1 MLQLQYYNSNLKNN
15 HIDKIL
21 NNYQLK
27 YTQMKNEIDS
37 KLNQMLKIFLK
48 DILTFLENIEEVAE
62 HKRKINE
69 FDTIK
74 KELELAKTK
83 IKNKINIEHKLKNEC
98 DILQQENVLLKLKI
112 KSLNNKITNLNNIN
126 LSNSFKTTSPIRI
139 SNTFKLRKDN
149 SMTKGINISNY
160 MSPKSEIDKNLY
172 NSVIEE
178 SHSYNKSAIN
188 LASPTSPTSE
198 LNKNENT
205 FKYVDKLT
213 LKIKSLNN
221 KITNLNNINLSNS
234 FKTTSPIRISNTF
247 KLRKDNSMSKGINIS
262 NYMSPKIEIDKNLY
276 NSVIEESHSY
286 NKSAINLAS
295 PTSPTS
301 ELNKNENTFKY
312 VDKLTLKL
320 NYDKKIRIKNKFY
333 KYKNNKKINIHKFVS
348 SNKSNKV
355 TKDISKE
362 KKNNNS
368 LKRYNNKKDNIKK
381 KGEPIAKKIISS
393 KKKNLNSSV
402 GMRNV
407 TSNNRYS
414 PVNTNNSI
422 ENLFNVD
429 YEDLGKKINNAL
441 DNELKELEKDEEN
454 IELLLEQLNE
464 EDNDIIDSSNND

>member
-15 HIDKIL
+15 QIDKIL

-62 HKRKINE
+62 HKRKISE

-126 LSNSFKTTSPIRI
+126 LSNSFKATSPIRI
-139 SNTFKLRKDN
+139 TNTLNLRNNN
-149 SMTKGINISNY
+149 SMTKRINYSNY
-160 MSPKSEIDKNLY
+160 MSPKNEIDSKLY

-178 SHSYNKSAIN
+178 NHSYNKSANN
-188 LASPTSPTSE
+188 LISPTNE
-198 LNKNENT
+198 LNKNEN
-205 FKYVDKLT
+205 
-213 LKIKSLNN
+213 
-221 KITNLNNINLSNS
+221 
-234 FKTTSPIRISNTF
+234 
-247 KLRKDNSMSKGINIS
+247 
-262 NYMSPKIEIDKNLY
+262 
-276 NSVIEESHSY
+276 
-286 NKSAINLAS
+286 
-295 PTSPTS
+295 
-301 ELNKNENTFKY
+301 NTFKY

-348 SNKSNKV
+348 SNKNNKV
-355 TKDISKE
+355 TKDNSKE
-362 KKNNNS
+362 KKKNNS
-368 LKRYNNKKDNIKK
+368 LKRYNNNKNNIKK
-381 KGEPIAKKIISS
+381 KAEPIIKKIISS
-393 KKKNLNSSV
+393 KKKNINSSV
-402 GMRNV
+402 GLRNV
-407 TSNNRYS
+407 NSNNRYS

-422 ENLFNVD
+422 EIPYNID

-441 DNELKELEKDEEN
+441 DNELKELQKDEEN

-464 EDNDIIDSSNND
+464 EDISDISNND

>member
-112 KSLNNKITNLNNIN
+112 KSLNHKISNLNNIN
-126 LSNSFKTTSPIRI
+126 LSNSFKTSSSPIRF
-139 SNTFKLRKDN
+139 SNTLNLRYNN
-149 SMTKGINISNY
+149 SLTKRINNY
-160 MSPKSEIDKNLY
+160 ISPKNELDNNLY

-178 SHSYNKSAIN
+178 NNSYNKSAFSLI
-188 LASPTSPTSE
+188 SPTKE

-205 FKYVDKLT
+205 F
-213 LKIKSLNN
+213 
-221 KITNLNNINLSNS
+221 
-234 FKTTSPIRISNTF
+234 
-247 KLRKDNSMSKGINIS
+247 
-262 NYMSPKIEIDKNLY
+262 NYI
-276 NSVIEESHSY
+276 
-286 NKSAINLAS
+286 
-295 PTSPTS
+295 
-301 ELNKNENTFKY
+301 
-312 VDKLTLKL
+312 DKLTLKL

-348 SNKSNKV
+348 SNKNNKV

-368 LKRYNNKKDNIKK
+368 LKKYNNKKDNIKK
-381 KGEPIAKKIISS
+381 KAEPNIKKIIST
-393 KKKNLNSSV
+393 KKKNINSSV
-402 GMRNV
+402 GMGNV
-407 TSNNRYS
+407 NSNNRYS
-414 PVNTNNSI
+414 PVNTNNSLEI
-422 ENLFNVD
+422 PFNID

-441 DNELKELEKDEEN
+441 DNELKELQKDEEN

-464 EDNDIIDSSNND
+464 EDNDIIEFSNND

>member
-98 DILQQENVLLKLKI
+98 DILQQENVLLK
-112 KSLNNKITNLNNIN
+112 
-126 LSNSFKTTSPIRI
+126 
-139 SNTFKLRKDN
+139 
-149 SMTKGINISNY
+149 
-160 MSPKSEIDKNLY
+160 
-172 NSVIEE
+172 
-178 SHSYNKSAIN
+178 
-188 LASPTSPTSE
+188 
-198 LNKNENT
+198 
-205 FKYVDKLT
+205 

>member
-112 KSLNNKITNLNNIN
+112 KSLNNKISNLNNIN
-126 LSNSFKTTSPIRI
+126 LSNSFKNTSPIRI
-139 SNTFKLRKDN
+139 SNTLKLRNNN
-149 SMTKGINISNY
+149 SLTKKINYSNY
-160 MSPKSEIDKNLY
+160 MSPKNEIDSNLY

-178 SHSYNKSAIN
+178 SHSYNKSVNN
-188 LASPTSPTSE
+188 LISP
-198 LNKNENT
+198 N
-205 FKYVDKLT
+205 
-213 LKIKSLNN
+213 
-221 KITNLNNINLSNS
+221 
-234 FKTTSPIRISNTF
+234 
-247 KLRKDNSMSKGINIS
+247 
-262 NYMSPKIEIDKNLY
+262 
-276 NSVIEESHSY
+276 
-286 NKSAINLAS
+286 
-295 PTSPTS
+295 S

-348 SNKSNKV
+348 TNKNNKV

-362 KKNNNS
+362 KKKNNS

-381 KGEPIAKKIISS
+381 KAEPIIKKIISN
-393 KKKNLNSSV
+393 KKKNINSSV

-407 TSNNRYS
+407 NSNNRYS

-422 ENLFNVD
+422 EIPFNID

-441 DNELKELEKDEEN
+441 DNELKELQKDEEN

-464 EDNDIIDSSNND
+464 EDNDIIDISNND

>member
-15 HIDKIL
+15 QIDKIL

-112 KSLNNKITNLNNIN
+112 KSLNHKISNLNNIN
-126 LSNSFKTTSPIRI
+126 LSNSFKTISPIRN
-139 SNTFKLRKDN
+139 SNTLNLRNNN
-149 SMTKGINISNY
+149 SMIKRINISNY
-160 MSPKSEIDKNLY
+160 MSPQNELDIKLS
-172 NSVIEE
+172 NSVIGE
-178 SHSYNKSAIN
+178 SHVYNRSAFN
-188 LASPTSPTSE
+188 LASPTSE
-198 LNKNENT
+198 LSKNENT
-205 FKYVDKLT
+205 L
-213 LKIKSLNN
+213 
-221 KITNLNNINLSNS
+221 
-234 FKTTSPIRISNTF
+234 
-247 KLRKDNSMSKGINIS
+247 
-262 NYMSPKIEIDKNLY
+262 
-276 NSVIEESHSY
+276 
-286 NKSAINLAS
+286 
-295 PTSPTS
+295 
-301 ELNKNENTFKY
+301 KY

-320 NYDKKIRIKNKFY
+320 NYDKKVRIKNKFY

-348 SNKSNKV
+348 SNKNNKV

-362 KKNNNS
+362 KKKNNS

-381 KGEPIAKKIISS
+381 KAEPIIKKIISS
-393 KKKNLNSSV
+393 KKKNINSSV

-407 TSNNRYS
+407 NSNNRYS

-422 ENLFNVD
+422 EIPFNID

-441 DNELKELEKDEEN
+441 DNELKELQKDEEN

-464 EDNDIIDSSNND
+464 DDNDIIDISNND